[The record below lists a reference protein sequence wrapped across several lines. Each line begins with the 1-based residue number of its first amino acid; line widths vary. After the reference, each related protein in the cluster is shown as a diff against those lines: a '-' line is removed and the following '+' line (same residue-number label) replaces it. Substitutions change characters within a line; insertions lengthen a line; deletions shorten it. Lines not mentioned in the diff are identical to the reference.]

1 MPARSRH
8 PQSLGVRAA
17 AQFSV
22 LIAAA
27 FLVACGGSGSGDG
40 PAPPPPPPPTQPP
53 APEPNRAPSITVS
66 STASVRENEAGAVI
80 TSVQT
85 SDADGDTVTV
95 TVNDDRFELSDG
107 NLRLTENHALD
118 HEATPVVDVTITASD
133 GERSTTAEIAI
144 SVTDVDETLVI
155 HGAMV
160 EGQRHQVYLLPSAR
174 ELLREGLVRIINH
187 SSWAGEVRI
196 YPTDDSGR
204 RFDALTLEMEANRT
218 VHLSSMD
225 LESGDP
231 GQGLAGGT
239 GAGQGDWRLE
249 LTSDLDIDVLSY
261 VRASDGFLAPVH
273 DVAPSTGNLHRVV
286 TFNPASDRDQVSR
299 LRLINVG
306 DAEAVVRVRGTDDAG
321 MPGQSE
327 VRLRIG
333 AGAARSVTAQELES
347 GGAGIEGMLG
357 NGSGKWRLAVE
368 SDRPIVAMNLLDSSM
383 GRLSNLSTAPQPENG
398 VHRVPFFLAAGDTM
412 GHEGVV
418 RVVNRSRRSGEV
430 RIEASDDTNMDR
442 QPVTLAIGANE
453 AVNFNSEDLERGGRN
468 GLSMGTGSGQG
479 DWRLELT
486 SDLDIEVL
494 AYARAPD
501 GFLTPV
507 HDVAP
512 STGNVYHVMAFN
524 LGADTGQTSRLRLV
538 NAGEV
543 PAAVTIKGIDERG
556 ESPGDAVEVMVSTS
570 AARELA
576 AAELGFGAGAG
587 AWQLVVESVESLMV
601 MSLME
606 GPTGQLA
613 NLSATQ
619 PRVDPVLTEDHF
631 EETMRGIAEGI
642 HVSVVDG
649 RGFESGTHGQR
660 ITDVF
665 LDNSDRA
672 SLVQIGGG
680 CTYELHGV
688 ELREVNMCGSV
699 RHALK
704 HDAGIFWTA
713 TDVSEGYRPGRNG
726 WIVRNGRPFV
736 DKVRTFAR
744 WLRQVN
750 VLMVSALENA
760 TCAESAEGVCD
771 ISVYCDDFDSSA
783 AERDG
788 WSPHCGEID
797 DYVAHSG
804 EGLEK
809 VVFAGAIHRLGAASA
824 GIRADGVYS
833 PHTIY
838 VESPDG
844 STSQATAV
852 LAAYATNLAF
862 SNPKWGATRIKRELM
877 DLAREETLDYRPG
890 AIDSNDRVVIERR
903 AVKVIRPEFAPTRR

>member
-1 MPARSRH
+1 M
-8 PQSLGVRAA
+8 
-17 AQFSV
+17 
-22 LIAAA
+22 
-27 FLVACGGSGSGDG
+27 D
-40 PAPPPPPPPTQPP
+40 
-53 APEPNRAPSITVS
+53 
-66 STASVRENEAGAVI
+66 
-80 TSVQT
+80 
-85 SDADGDTVTV
+85 
-95 TVNDDRFELSDG
+95 DDRFEVSDG
-107 NLRLTENHALD
+107 NLRLRENQSLD
-118 HEATPVVDVTITASD
+118 YEATPSVEVTITASD
-133 GERSTTAEIAI
+133 GEDSTTADVTV
-144 SVTDVDETLVI
+144 SVTDVHEMLV
-155 HGAMV
+155 V
-160 EGQRHQVYLLPSAR
+160 EGIASEGRRHQVHLLPSAS
-174 ELLREGLVRIINH
+174 EPLREGLVRIINR

-218 VHLSSMD
+218 VHFNSVD
-225 LESGDP
+225 LESGNP
-231 GQGLAGGT
+231 GLGLSGGT
-239 GAGQGDWRLE
+239 GAVQGDWRLE
-249 LTSDLDIDVLSY
+249 LTSDLDIEVLAY

-273 DVAPSTGNLHRVV
+273 DVAQSTSDLHRVV
-286 TFNPASDRDQVSR
+286 TFNPASDRDQASR
-299 LRLINVG
+299 LRLINAG
-306 DAEAVVRVRGTDDAG
+306 NAEAVVRVRGTDDSG
-321 MPGQSE
+321 MPGQDE

-347 GGAGIEGMLG
+347 GGAGIEGLLG
-357 NGSGKWRLAVE
+357 DGSGKWRLVVE
-368 SDRPIVAMNLLDSSM
+368 SDRPIVAMNLLESSM
-383 GRLSNLSTAPQPENG
+383 GRLANLSTASQPENG
-398 VHRVPFFLAAGDTM
+398 VHRVPLFPAAGDTM
-412 GHEGVV
+412 GHEGIV
-418 RVVNRSRRSGEV
+418 RVVNRSGRSGEV
-430 RIEASDDTNMDR
+430 RIKASDDTDMDR

-453 AVNFNSEDLERGGRN
+453 AVNFSSRDLEQGGRN
-468 GLSMGTGSGQG
+468 GLSMGTGSGEG

-494 AYARAPD
+494 AYVRAPD

-538 NAGEV
+538 NVGEM

-556 ESPGDAVEVMVSTS
+556 ESTGAAIEVMVSTS
-570 AARELA
+570 AARELT
-576 AAELGFGAGAG
+576 AAELGLGDGAGG
-587 AWQLVVESVESLMV
+587 WQLVVESVEPLMV

-606 GPTGQLA
+606 GPTGQVA

-862 SNPKWGATRIKRELM
+862 SNPKWGAARIKRELM

-903 AVKVIRPEFAPTRR
+903 VVKVIRPEFAPTRR